1 MKSSL
6 KKLVDSS
13 EELEGIAAAS
23 QIERTDPTPNR
34 HNRRTFFRKSGMFL
48 GGMSLAKLMFST
60 TEEAVAQ
67 VTSRV
72 NRSSSPSDLKITDMR
87 YCILQLDPDGGSRN
101 PIIRIDTNQGISGLG
116 EVRDAADERY
126 ALFLKSRILGENPC
140 NVEMLFRIIKQFGY
154 HGRQGGGV
162 SAVEMALWD
171 LTGKAYGVPC
181 WQLLG
186 GRYRD
191 KVRLYSYIPVSGK
204 GGPDMDVEQFK
215 EDIKQRIDN
224 QGFTWLKFYPSLETI
239 QHIPGTTVNSKFWS
253 MPQYNDFVSYYRTK
267 QPFTQQQI
275 TEKGL
280 EALAEYVDTV
290 RSVIG
295 YEIPLS
301 ADGFGNY
308 DLNNCIRVG
317 QALDPY
323 RLAWLEDMLSWE
335 MTEQWKILTDSIN
348 TPTLTGEDIYLKE
361 EFIRI
366 CDAHATDIIHP
377 DLATSGGILET
388 KKIGDYAQEKSV
400 PMAMHSS
407 GSPILFMANVHC
419 AAATQNFLALEM
431 TTQAVDN
438 PWWENLVVTTDG
450 RKVAEKGFANVPVS
464 APGLGIELNEDEI
477 KKHLYPTDTSFF
489 ASTTEWNDLRS
500 SDHLWS
506 GRFTIGQ
513 KTGII
518 HK

>member
-1 MKSSL
+1 MKNSVEKIVESNKAIEKVTSSTL
-6 KKLVDSS
+6 K
-13 EELEGIAAAS
+13 EEIHHPHATE
-23 QIERTDPTPNR
+23 
-34 HNRRTFFRKSGMFL
+34 NRREFFKKTGMIM
-48 GGMSLAKLMFST
+48 GGMSLANFMFSST
-60 TEEAVAQ
+60 DDAIAQ
-67 VTSRV
+67 VTSNV
-72 NRSSSPSDLKITDMR
+72 NRFSSPSDLKITDMR
-87 YCILQLDPDGGSRN
+87 YCILQMDPDEGSRN
-101 PIIRIDTNQGISGLG
+101 PIIRIDTNQGVYGLG

-140 NVEMLFRIIKQFGY
+140 NVEMLFKIIKQFGS

-204 GGPDMDVEQFK
+204 GGPDMDLGKFK
-215 EDIKQRIDN
+215 EDIRQRLEV

-239 QHIPGTTVNSKFWS
+239 EHIPGTTVNSEFWS
-253 MPQYNDFVSYYRTK
+253 TAKYNDFMSYYRTK
-267 QPFTQQQI
+267 QAFTQQQI

-280 EALAEYVDTV
+280 DALAEYVDTV

-295 YEIPLS
+295 YEVPLS

-317 QALDPY
+317 QALDEY

-335 MTEQWKILTDSIN
+335 MTDQWKILTDSIN

-361 EFIRI
+361 EFANI
-366 CDAHATDIIHP
+366 CNEHAVDIIHP
-377 DLATSGGILET
+377 DLATAGGILET
-388 KKIGDYAQEKSV
+388 KRIGDYAQEKGV

-407 GSPILFMANVHC
+407 GSPVLFMANVHC

-438 PWWENLVVTTDG
+438 TWWEHLVKTTDG
-450 RKVAEKGFANVPVS
+450 RRLVDKGFANVPLS
-464 APGLGIELNEDEI
+464 APGLGIELNEEEV
-477 KKHLYPTDTSFF
+477 KKHLYPADKSYF
-489 ASTTEWNDLRS
+489 APTKEWDDLRS

>member
-1 MKSSL
+1 MKKILQEIADSSRKTLIPTVNTESSDSSKRDSRRGFL
-6 KKLVDSS
+6 KKTAGLGAGISLSS
-13 EELEGIAAAS
+13 
-23 QIERTDPTPNR
+23 
-34 HNRRTFFRKSGMFL
+34 FL
-48 GGMSLAKLMFST
+48 FSPV
-60 TEEAVAQ
+60 EEAVAQ
-67 VTSRV
+67 ATSNV
-72 NRSSSPSDLKITDMR
+72 NRLSNPSDLKITDMR
-87 YCILQLDPDGGSRN
+87 YCVVELDAGGSRS
-101 PIIRIDTNQGISGLG
+101 PLIRIDTNQGIYGLG

-140 NVEMLFRIIKQFGY
+140 NVEMLFKIIKQFGH

-162 SAVEMALWD
+162 SGVEMALWD
-171 LTGKAYGVPC
+171 LAGKAYGVPT

-191 KVRLYSYIPVSGK
+191 KIRLYSYLPVHDWK
-204 GGPDMDVEQFK
+204 NMDLEKFRAEVK
-215 EDIKQRIDN
+215 NRIEVR
-224 QGFTWLKFYPSLETI
+224 GLTWFKFYPSLEFI
-239 QHIPGTTVNSKFWS
+239 SHIPGTTVNSKFWS
-253 MPQYNDFVSYYRTK
+253 VPQYTDFTSYKMTK
-267 QPFTQQQI
+267 QPFTQHQL

-280 EALAEYVDTV
+280 QELARYVEMV

-308 DLNNCIRVG
+308 DINNCIRVG
-317 QALDPY
+317 RALEPY

-335 MTEQWKILTDSIN
+335 MTDQLKVLTESLE

-361 EFIRI
+361 EFKKL
-366 CDAHATDIIHP
+366 CDNHAVDIIHP
-377 DLATSGGILET
+377 DLATAGGIMET
-388 KKIGDYAQEKSV
+388 KKIGDYAEEKGIA
-400 PMAMHSS
+400 MAMHFS
-407 GSPILFMANVHC
+407 GTPVGFMAGVHC

-438 PWWENLVVTTDG
+438 PWWENLVKTTDG
-450 RKVAEKGFANVPVS
+450 RKLIEKGFANVPVS
-464 APGLGIELNEDEI
+464 APGLGVELNEDEL
-477 KKHLYPTDTSFF
+477 KKHLYPTDKSYF
-489 ASTTEWNDLRS
+489 APTTEWNDKRS

-518 HK
+518 H